1 MGLPGDR
8 IDCRSTGICGCKIIT
23 ATIQL
28 RLCNPA
34 LALGAFTFL
43 CYVLFFLP
51 AKAPINTCRVI
62 AKKRSLKS
70 SC

>member
-8 IDCRSTGICGCKIIT
+8 IDCSSTGICGCKIIT

-28 RLCNPA
+28 RPCNPA
-34 LALGAFTFL
+34 LTVGALKLLYCF
-43 CYVLFFLP
+43 VFLP
-51 AKAPINTCRVI
+51 LKVPINTCKVVEE
-62 AKKRSLKS
+62 KQGLKT

>member
-8 IDCRSTGICGCKIIT
+8 IDCSSTGICGCKIIT

-34 LALGAFTFL
+34 LALGALKFL
-43 CYVLFFLP
+43 RYVLFFLSV
-51 AKAPINTCRVI
+51 KAPINTCRVI
-62 AKKRSLKS
+62 AKKQGLRS